1 MKEWGDCRGGRSP
14 NIDQGV
20 SVAMRQRGA
29 CAKVE
34 RKARTRRDFS
44 AFFARCAIAYRKF
57 TLPDGFG
64 SLAWAL
70 EHAASGSLAS
80 SRAYACALVRRLSI
94 FAFTPSPACR
104 NPHIHNAIRVKALL
118 VFPSPAPSHR
128 HRWFGLCFQCTVS
141 PPAGAMTRAELV
153 RSHSATGER
162 RGEGSPPQAFTLI
175 SLWFNNLRN
184 MGEEVKGKNRN

>member
-1 MKEWGDCRGGRSP
+1 MKEWGDRRGGRAP
-14 NIDQGV
+14 NIDQGA

-80 SRAYACALVRRLSI
+80 SRAYACALVRRFSI

-104 NPHIHNAIRVKALL
+104 NPHIHNAISVKALL
-118 VFPSPAPSHR
+118 AVLHR
-128 HRWFGLCFQCTVS
+128 RLHFGIDDAGLCFQCTVS
-141 PPAGAMTRAELV
+141 PPAGAATRAELV

-162 RGEGSPPQAFTLI
+162 RGEGSPPQPFTLI
-175 SLWFNNLRN
+175 SL
-184 MGEEVKGKNRN
+184 

>member
-1 MKEWGDCRGGRSP
+1 MKEWGDCEGGRAP
-14 NIDQGV
+14 NIDQGA

-44 AFFARCAIAYRKF
+44 AFFALCAIADWKF
-57 TLPDGFG
+57 TLSDGFG

-80 SRAYACALVRRLSI
+80 SRAYACALVRRFLI

-104 NPHIHNAIRVKALL
+104 NPHTHNAISVKTLL
-118 VFPSPAPSHR
+118 AVPSPAPSLL
-128 HRWFGLCFQCTVS
+128 HRWFGALFSVHCEPSGRGCD
-141 PPAGAMTRAELV
+141 TRRTCAI
-153 RSHSATGER
+153 
-162 RGEGSPPQAFTLI
+162 AFG
-175 SLWFNNLRN
+175 N
-184 MGEEVKGKNRN
+184 G

>member
-14 NIDQGV
+14 NIDQGA

-80 SRAYACALVRRLSI
+80 SRAYACALVRRFSI

-104 NPHIHNAIRVKALL
+104 NPHTHNAIRVKTLL
-118 VFPSPAPSHR
+118 AVPSPSPSLR
-128 HRWFGLCFQCTVS
+128 HRWFGALFSVHCEPSGRGCD
-141 PPAGAMTRAELV
+141 TRRTCAI
-153 RSHSATGER
+153 
-162 RGEGSPPQAFTLI
+162 AFG
-175 SLWFNNLRN
+175 N
-184 MGEEVKGKNRN
+184 G